1 MSNKT
6 QQLLEIDRQR
16 VFHASTHLKQDAAGE
31 LSGRIISS
39 GSGIRITDSE
49 GIELID
55 GFAGLY
61 CVNIGYGR
69 T

>member
-16 VFHASTHLKQDAAGE
+16 VFHASTHLKQYAAGGE

-55 GFAGLY
+55 ALPG
-61 CVNIGYGR
+61 CIV
-69 T
+69 